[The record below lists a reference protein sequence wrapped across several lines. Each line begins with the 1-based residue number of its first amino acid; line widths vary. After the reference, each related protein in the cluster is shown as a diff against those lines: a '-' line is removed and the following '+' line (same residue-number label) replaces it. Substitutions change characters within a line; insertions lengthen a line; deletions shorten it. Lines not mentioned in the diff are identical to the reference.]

1 MTCALLGLMRVVTA
15 GWAYRGR
22 RGEGLECAIICG
34 VAIVGQIGWVEVWEW
49 IWLGGGRV
57 CLGVGQCRI
66 GLVEVE
72 LEREWSWV

>member
-1 MTCALLGLMRVVTA
+1 MTCALLGLMRVVAA

-34 VAIVGQIGWVEVWEW
+34 VAIVGQIGWVEVCEW

-57 CLGVGQCRI
+57 IWGRI
-66 GLVEVE
+66 VYGGLWI
-72 LEREWSWV
+72 WSDRVD